1 MADFFLR
8 REKIS
13 EWRAQRIAQD
23 KEFREVDAKW
33 RWFKVQPKK
42 GKKGRV
48 TMARERSLKR

>member
-13 EWRAQRIAQD
+13 EWRAQIIAQD

-42 GKKGRV
+42 GKKARV